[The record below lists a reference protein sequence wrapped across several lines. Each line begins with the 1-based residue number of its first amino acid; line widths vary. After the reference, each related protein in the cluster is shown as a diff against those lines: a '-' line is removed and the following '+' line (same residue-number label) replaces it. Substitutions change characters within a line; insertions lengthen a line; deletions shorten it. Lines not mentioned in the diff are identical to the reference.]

1 MGASAAAESRYTV
14 SRGLLSDIAAGEGRE
29 SATAAPLLVYFSS
42 ISGNTARFVD
52 KLGRRAVRIPLHPT
66 DAGPAVNEP
75 YVLVTPTYGGGQG
88 KGQNKG
94 AVPKQVIRF
103 LNDEHN
109 RSLIR
114 GVISAGNTN
123 FGEDFCLA
131 GEIIS
136 RKCHVPHLYRL
147 ELFGTP
153 EDVERV
159 NEGLER
165 WWKLQ

>member
-1 MGASAAAESRYTV
+1 MSA
-14 SRGLLSDIAAGEGRE
+14 L
-29 SATAAPLLVYFSS
+29 ATPGVATSAPLLVYFSS
-42 ISGNTARFVD
+42 VSGNTARFIE
-52 KLGRRAVRIPLHPT
+52 KLGARAVRIPLHST
-66 DAGPAVNEP
+66 DPALVVDEP

-88 KGQNKG
+88 RGVEKG

-103 LNDEHN
+103 LNDERN

-123 FGEDFCLA
+123 FGEHFCIA
-131 GEIIS
+131 GDIIS

-147 ELFGTP
+147 EVFGTP

-159 NEGLER
+159 NAGMER
-165 WWKLQ
+165 WWEL